1 MNGRD
6 LTLGLVGALAAGA
19 ALGRRGSRARWR
31 GQTSGPVH
39 SVAYH
44 FGRSASLRPGFGR
57 GIHWGTEWSALDR
70 WSTTGKPPGQL
81 VTAQI
86 QLDRPLWTGEVCQ
99 WLDPGCV
106 LWNLTDDLGVMR
118 RLAEDGGVRWRDD
131 FDLEEAREALDRL
144 DETLNTKT
152 APISRE
158 AAWNAVWNELERQGY
173 DGVAYENNTEDAGS
187 TSYITFRPSQ
197 VRVLRT
203 QPVEAGVGWATR
215 SPR

>member
-6 LTLGLVGALAAGA
+6 LTLGLVAGLAVGA

-39 SVAYH
+39 TVAHH

-70 WSTTGKPPGQL
+70 WSMTGKPPGQL

-118 RLAEDGGVRWRDD
+118 RLAEDGGVRWHDD

-144 DETLNTKT
+144 GR
-152 APISRE
+152 PE
-158 AAWNAVWNELERQGY
+158 AALQVWQEL
-173 DGVAYENNTEDAGS
+173 
-187 TSYITFRPSQ
+187 
-197 VRVLRT
+197 
-203 QPVEAGVGWATR
+203 ATR
-215 SPR
+215 SDLATLPETARAIEQLNARYPHWRTQSDSPAPAPLPAGPDQ